1 MVWRDGAGRWSG
13 GHLPAPPPGPASLA
27 PPWAPAGAVVA
38 VLVTVVLSVL
48 VWHSTRL
55 PGLDAWVLQL
65 LGAHYDEPQFR
76 VATELATGL
85 RVLTVGGIVTTAV
98 VAWMSLRRWNAAA
111 LALLA
116 PAATL
121 VAEKLLKLLVARRA
135 PASTV
140 FHYPSGHVAVATALV
155 LSLVLI
161 LRPAMDRP
169 RVKLL
174 VMLSVGLLVPL
185 MALARMVETAHLLTD
200 VLGGVS
206 TAVAVTLAAALL
218 LDRGRPVSPGRTPPA
233 PSPSSR
239 AGGRTA
245 GTSPAPAGRRWRRP
259 PGSSPGR

>member
-1 MVWRDGAGRWSG
+1 V
-13 GHLPAPPPGPASLA
+13 LA
-27 PPWAPAGAVVA
+27 A
-38 VLVTVVLSVL
+38 LVTVALSGL

-55 PGLDAWVLQL
+55 PGLDAWVLRL

-76 VATELATGL
+76 MATELASAL
-85 RVLTVGGIVTTAV
+85 RALTLGGIVATAV
-98 VAWMSLRRWNAAA
+98 VAWMALRRWNAVA

-121 VAEKLLKLLVARRA
+121 VAEKLLKQLVARRA

-161 LRPAMDRP
+161 LRSTMDRP
-169 RVKLL
+169 RIKLL
-174 VMLSVGLLVPL
+174 VGLSVALLVPL

-206 TAVAVTLAAALL
+206 TAAAVTLGTALL
-218 LDRGRPVSPGRTPPA
+218 LDHGRPLSPGPTPPT

-245 GTSPAPAGRRWRRP
+245 GTAPALAGRRWRRR
-259 PGSSPGR
+259 PGSSPRR